1 MQSFRLH
8 NPPKKPTPLKT
19 HRHPISVF
27 CFIPSPASLL
37 PPAELNGVC
46 WCRGSRVCSVQ
57 LSSAQLGCRCYKLG
71 VWLLSEPDSSTQ
83 DVCTDGYYV
92 IGYSQPWKEGWERA
106 EGRTGKGV
114 ERRKGI
120 NVGRERKVKEMR
132 ERDEPAVEERIIKE
146 KQKPSWAGK
155 DGCTFTAADKDEEE
169 TERVT

>member
-1 MQSFRLH
+1 MLKPKKNIFFKFQNSILVFPKPFFTNIPASRFRCPFFSVPPLQSFLLYDLL
-8 NPPKKPTPLKT
+8 KTPTPLKT
-19 HRHPISVF
+19 HRHPISAF

-46 WCRGSRVCSVQ
+46 WCQGSRVCSVQ

-106 EGRTGKGV
+106 KELR
-114 ERRKGI
+114 
-120 NVGRERKVKEMR
+120 RERGGVK
-132 ERDEPAVEERIIKE
+132 K
-146 KQKPSWAGK
+146 GN
-155 DGCTFTAADKDEEE
+155 
-169 TERVT
+169 